1 MTKYKIDGTY
11 SYCSIPNNSNYNEKH
26 CDQIAKLEV
35 QFVAIFHNVN
45 LPNSKKIAKVG
56 STFCQILNKPLRKW
70 QIRLKFLPKWRNF
83 AKSGHT
89 GRFLH
94 CPNIFP
100 HSLVLKR

>member
-1 MTKYKIDGTY
+1 MGASRMTKYKIDGTY

-56 STFCQILNKPLRKW
+56 SKLD
-70 QIRLKFLPKWRNF
+70 
-83 AKSGHT
+83 
-89 GRFLH
+89 
-94 CPNIFP
+94 
-100 HSLVLKR
+100 